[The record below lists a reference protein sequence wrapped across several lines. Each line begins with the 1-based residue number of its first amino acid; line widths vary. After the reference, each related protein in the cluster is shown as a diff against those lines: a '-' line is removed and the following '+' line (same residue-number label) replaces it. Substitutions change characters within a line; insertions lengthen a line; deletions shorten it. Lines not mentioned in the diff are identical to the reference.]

1 MNANRFFSIPFDN
14 RNDVTMR
21 RMKKRMDGIAA
32 YGRWVSL
39 LGMLYDADGILDLND
54 IAIRE
59 IVAEELELTD
69 VDEYFTELAE
79 LGLIDS
85 SLYHTKTL
93 VANRGVCDELAYRE
107 DKKQAGIKSGEARRT
122 KKRTEK

>member
-1 MNANRFFSIPFDN
+1 MNANRFFSIPYDN

-21 RMKKRMDGIAA
+21 RMKKRMGGIAA

-59 IVAEELELTD
+59 IAAEELELTD
-69 VDEYFTELAE
+69 VDEYFTQLAE
-79 LGLIDS
+79 FGLINAT
-85 SLYHTKTL
+85 LYHKSNH
-93 VANRGVCDELAYRE
+93 VVNRGVCDELEYRKTRSE
-107 DKKQAGIKSGEARRT
+107 VGKKGGRP
-122 KKRTEK
+122 KKET